1 MTRYNTAERVS
12 ERLTDMSKDLT
23 TMIEEINDVSSTISK
38 TGNADDPV
46 RMGTLCYN
54 TLLIICSQ
62 LSKIIRVL
70 NSHLSQLQ
78 LVDQGAAALQAKVTA
93 ARKESRRLGQR
104 GNGILGTSAADD
116 FYRSYIG
123 RS

>member
-23 TMIEEINDVSSTISK
+23 TMIEEINDVSSAISK

-46 RMGTLCYN
+46 RLAALCFER
-54 TLLIICSQ
+54 LLIIRLQ

-116 FYRSYIG
+116 FYRSYIA